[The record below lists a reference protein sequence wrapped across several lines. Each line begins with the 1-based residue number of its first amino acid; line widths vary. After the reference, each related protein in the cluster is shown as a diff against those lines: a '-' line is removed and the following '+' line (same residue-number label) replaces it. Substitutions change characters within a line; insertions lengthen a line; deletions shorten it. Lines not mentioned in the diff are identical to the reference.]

1 MVRRGTHEAIG
12 GQVDEREGQ
21 RAGQERNLDNACQRR
36 VSQSDRQHAYCDERA
51 ILAALIFLSVRT
63 ARHVPGHT
71 GHNAHIAH
79 LTDGQAFCRRGRY
92 QRRSNQANDHKDRKQ
107 TTDESV
113 KIHDLSSH
121 GMGNLGRS
129 FPSHVCQIANRAC

>member
-51 ILAALIFLSVRT
+51 ILAALIFLSVWT
-63 ARHVPGHT
+63 ARHVPGHR
-71 GHNAHIAH
+71 GHIAH
-79 LTDGQAFCRRGRY
+79 LTDGQAFRGRGRY
-92 QRRSNQANDHKDRKQ
+92 QGRSNQANDHKDRKQ
-107 TTDESV
+107 TTDESAN
-113 KIHDLSSH
+113 IHDLSSH
-121 GMGNLGRS
+121 GMGNLGRL
-129 FPSHVCQIANRAC
+129 FPSHVRQIANRAC